1 MIASVFNKTRPL
13 NYLIIVLLV
22 LFSFLAYSIS
32 NNYFSNDWQQIVV
45 GTLKFFIVLAS
56 SLLVNFIT
64 LKNNLTKDNTYAVFL
79 FFIFLLFFPT
89 IFQNSQI
96 LISNFL
102 LLLALRRLVS
112 LKSMITPKEKIF
124 DASFW
129 IFLSALFHFWSILY
143 IVLVFVSIVL
153 HASRDFRNWIIP
165 FIALFSVSVLFLM
178 TNLYFDNALFLHI
191 KNQSYFSFD
200 FTYFDTVY

>member
-56 SLLVNFIT
+56 CLLVNFIT